1 MNVEKATD
9 KFIDQIQTYVDLNT
23 QVNTFKEL
31 AADEKFMDIAKA
43 SGEANPFLAIG
54 LGLMS
59 ELADIQGLDERAREL
74 NNFAAA
80 AERLSRANTNIP
92 TTTFTPAAT
101 PAIIPSSATEMAD
114 ARLREIAQNIQVN
127 VQIGEENID
136 NIVAQSNQR
145 NEDRTGFFSDLVSRI
160 Q

>member
-1 MNVEKATD
+1 
-9 KFIDQIQTYVDLNT
+9 
-23 QVNTFKEL
+23 
-31 AADEKFMDIAKA
+31 
-43 SGEANPFLAIG
+43 
-54 LGLMS
+54 
-59 ELADIQGLDERAREL
+59 
-74 NNFAAA
+74 
-80 AERLSRANTNIP
+80 
-92 TTTFTPAAT
+92 
-101 PAIIPSSATEMAD
+101 MAD